1 MFNLWAHCFSCILP
15 SCTDF
20 PSTSFFTHGL
30 LCSGGGSSQPPP
42 PPALGGLGSVPFS
55 LPVLFRGAHCS
66 SPSLADIP
74 EERRARLI
82 LESSTPP
89 PPPPRIHPSLWPL
102 SSLAPSYH
110 AKNTCFS
117 HPLTGPNSGWAA
129 RSPWTAPPL
138 KSLVVGESLLQS
150 AADPASCARTPHPYF
165 CKIPLR
171 FLPPHQVFW
180 GPPSTRS
187 PSSQ

>member
-15 SCTDF
+15 SCMDF
-20 PSTSFFTHGL
+20 PLHFLFHPWVPL
-30 LCSGGGSSQPPP
+30 LGGSCQPPP

-66 SPSLADIP
+66 SPSPADIP
-74 EERRARLI
+74 EERRALLI
-82 LESSTPP
+82 LETSTTPP
-89 PPPPRIHPSLWPL
+89 SPPPRIHPSLWPL
-102 SSLAPSYH
+102 SSLAPSCH
-110 AKNTCFS
+110 SENTCFS
-117 HPLTGPNSGWAA
+117 HPFTGPNSGWAA
-129 RSPWTAPPL
+129 RSPWTAPPR

-150 AADPASCARTPHPYF
+150 AADPASCARTPHPYL

-171 FLPPHQVFW
+171 FLPPHQVFR
-180 GPPSTRS
+180 GPPSTHS